1 MPPGDIWQCLVTLVF
16 VPPEKEEVNTGISR
30 VEANDA
36 AKHPTMHRIAPPIM
50 KYLTQNASSTKTEKP
65 HLKGTGQAHL
75 IPSPVPLTELSCEG
89 QSLNCHL

>member
-36 AKHPTMHRIAPPIM
+36 AKHPTMHRTVPPIM
-50 KYLTQNASSTKTEKP
+50 KYWMPVVPRLRNPISKGQVRLTSFLPRYA
-65 HLKGTGQAHL
+65 
-75 IPSPVPLTELSCEG
+75 
-89 QSLNCHL
+89 